1 MQEENL
7 NLRFVGTATAALLAG
22 NLILNLVAS
31 ICFKE
36 GGTDVLH
43 RWHYFIGGN
52 VLGITA
58 TAFMMGLYKRMNV
71 NLAMVLVTAG
81 SGLLVQLVFWGLY
94 RSPLTGLQWAGIAL
108 TVVGTVLATWSGTAN
123 EPPPVSGRPTETEA
137 A

>member
-1 MQEENL
+1 MKHRPL
-7 NLRFVGTATAALLAG
+7 STATLALLAV
-22 NLILNLVAS
+22 NLLLNLAAS

-36 GGTDVLH
+36 GGTNAAH

-52 VLGITA
+52 VLGISA
-58 TAFMMGLYKRMNV
+58 TVFMMGIYQRMNA

-81 SGLLVQLVFWGLY
+81 SGLLVQFAFWALY

-108 TVVGTVLATWSGTAN
+108 TVAGSILATWSGATP
-123 EPPPVSGRPTETEA
+123 EPPPVTVQPTRTEA